1 MSQQPLRIP
10 KPDQNHADSGRRE
23 VTIGGRVLS
32 YHLREISTADPDR
45 GRATHVV
52 TMRHM
57 AFPQNYVL
65 ELDGKKYIVIKSRDP
80 NRTGPV
86 ELRRRFV
93 ELLCAEV

>member
-1 MSQQPLRIP
+1 MTPVPIRTP
-10 KPDQNHADSGRRE
+10 KPDEKYADSGRRE
-23 VTIGGRVLS
+23 TTIGGNVVS